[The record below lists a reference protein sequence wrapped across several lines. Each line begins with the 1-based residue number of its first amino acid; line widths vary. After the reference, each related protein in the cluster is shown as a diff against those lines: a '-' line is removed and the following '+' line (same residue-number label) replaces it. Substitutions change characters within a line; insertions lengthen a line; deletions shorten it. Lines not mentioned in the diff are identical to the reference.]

1 MAQQVLP
8 EPVVHLVLM
17 VQPVLQEL
25 KEQEEQAELQE
36 LKVIKELK
44 EQEEQA
50 ELQGGLVLPV
60 LLVLLLQVVLPVGM
74 L

>member
-1 MAQQVLP
+1 
-8 EPVVHLVLM
+8 M

-25 KEQEEQAELQE
+25 KEQEEQAEPQE

-44 EQEEQA
+44 EQEEQAEQA

-60 LLVLLLQVVLPVGM
+60 LLVLLLQVVLPVEM

>member
-8 EPVVHLVLM
+8 EPVAHLVLM
-17 VQPVLQEL
+17 VQPALQ
-25 KEQEEQAELQE
+25 
-36 LKVIKELK
+36 ELK

-60 LLVLLLQVVLPVGM
+60 LLVLLLQVVLPVEM